1 MAELIT
7 YRKVYADGSSKTA
20 FAHVRTHQVE
30 AFIAGLVT
38 ATPDNMRV
46 TESEQPFFVCEIKAQ

>member
-7 YRKVYADGSSKTA
+7 YRKVYADQSSRVCC
-20 FAHVRTHQVE
+20 AHVRTHQVE
-30 AFIAGLVT
+30 AFIADLVT

-46 TESEQPFFVCEIKAQ
+46 TESEQPFYVCEIKAQ